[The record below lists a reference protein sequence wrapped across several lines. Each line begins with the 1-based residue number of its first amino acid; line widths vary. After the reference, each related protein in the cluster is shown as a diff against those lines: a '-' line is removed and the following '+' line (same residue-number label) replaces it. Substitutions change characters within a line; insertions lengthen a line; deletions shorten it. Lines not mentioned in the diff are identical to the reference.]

1 MCSDGV
7 SNGAGCARHQEVEGI
22 LSSIVVR
29 RSCLLPLIAVS
40 ALALTT
46 GTAAA
51 SAEADSGHAA
61 RGEYRRWIMEMKDA
75 PRGPFSGVKWYCK
88 DGSVFPPK
96 EYACSNHGG
105 GVQHGEWSDRTKE
118 LRSKG
123 YRVGTLLAGIDAA
136 KAVAAPDFPDAFAQ
150 LLVEKFLIAVD
161 DGWIMRRA
169 LFYRGALQE
178 EDEREGARNLLQAM
192 AMRAEWTGYRYV
204 ALRAGVRMLPHG
216 QDTASAQKVRQMAA
230 ALSDRDPGFAPLRAK
245 IHGTPEA
252 ADAAR
257 VRSYAKTAR
266 SQELSRSYED
276 LAAEIDRVYQPRP
289 LDETL
294 GSAARALGREPA
306 LQKTLRDAV
315 ATYQR
320 ENDVVSRYRLTA
332 DLLASLR
339 RSLPTIRTAGD
350 RLRLL
355 DLSIAVEEENL
366 RIGNTIR
373 DAVGAAPRGADLIL
387 LRSAVEAAY
396 GTGLLNERERGA
408 LQKSFE
414 SLGIEQ
420 APLRNYMAE
429 LRYLALV
436 PGWSTQQLRFQF
448 GEAMDKLAEV
458 EPKAELFVQ
467 DQLRGSPLLFYAQVL
482 DPLKRDANRQA
493 GVRNTLFGSEVSVG
507 FNALNPGIAR
517 GVLHTNPDMQRADQ
531 FHADGIYV
539 LPETVADLPPIAG
552 ILTAGAGN
560 PLSHVQLLARNLGI
574 PNVAVDQS
582 TLPALRQVDGR
593 RAVLAVSASGLVEI
607 ADDGPQW
614 DAVLGKEQQPS
625 TSIMF
630 EPDLKKLDLSVRGF
644 VSLDTLR
651 AKDSGRIV
659 GPKAAKLGELKA
671 NFPDRVAPGVGLPFG
686 LYRATVLDRPY
697 RNSGKTVYQWMVE
710 SFRRL
715 EAMPAGSSEAN
726 RFAEQLR
733 AEIYSTIIKTDP
745 GPKFREQLRA
755 AMAKEFGPNFKG
767 GVFIRSDTNVEDLPG
782 FTGAG
787 LNLTLFNI
795 VGFENTVK
803 GILEVWA
810 SPYTQRA
817 WAWRQAHMKG
827 PEHIYPAVLLLATVP
842 SDISGVMITQDVES
856 GDRNVLSVAVNEGV
870 GGAVEGQAAE
880 SVRIDKRTGG
890 VRLMAAATA
899 PRRMV
904 PQASGGIAKVATS
917 GAETLLRPDEV
928 RQLIA
933 FSDEI
938 TRKFQQTDDRGQP
951 AAADVE
957 FAFVSGRLW
966 LLQIRP
972 FNESRQAQASAY
984 LARMDQ
990 ALEKNLDRT
999 VNLREAIK

>member
-1 MCSDGV
+1 MKMNEIGRRMI
-7 SNGAGCARHQEVEGI
+7 GAALVAA
-22 LSSIVVR
+22 LMS
-29 RSCLLPLIAVS
+29 PL
-40 ALALTT
+40 
-46 GTAAA
+46 AAA
-51 SAEADSGHAA
+51 AQDAEQ
-61 RGEYRRWIMEMKDA
+61 YRRWIAEMKDN

-96 EYACSNHGG
+96 EYACAKRGG
-105 GVQHGEWSDRTKE
+105 GVQHGEWSDRTKK
-118 LRSKG
+118 LRADG
-123 YRVGTLLAGIDAA
+123 FRVATLLAGIDAP
-136 KAVAAPDFPDAFAQ
+136 KAVAAPDFADAYAQ
-150 LLVEKFLIAVD
+150 LLVEKFLVAVD

-192 AMRAEWTGYRYV
+192 VMRPEWTGYRFV
-204 ALRAGVRMLPHG
+204 ALRTGVRMLPHG

-230 ALSDRDPGFAPLRAK
+230 ALSDRDAAFGPLRAK
-245 IHGTPEA
+245 IHGTPDA
-252 ADAAR
+252 SDAAR
-257 VRSYAKTAR
+257 VRGYVADAKSAELRR
-266 SQELSRSYED
+266 SAEE
-276 LAAEIDRVYQPRP
+276 LAAEIDRVYQPKP
-289 LDETL
+289 LEQTL
-294 GSAARALGREPA
+294 EAAAAAFGREPA
-306 LQKTLRDAV
+306 LQKTLREAAAAHQRDA
-315 ATYQR
+315 
-320 ENDVVSRYRLTA
+320 DVVSRYRLTA
-332 DLLASLR
+332 GLLASLR
-339 RSLPTIRTAGD
+339 GSLPAIKTAPD
-350 RLRLL
+350 RLRAL

-366 RIGNTIR
+366 RLGTTIR
-373 DAVGAAPRGADLIL
+373 AAVDEAPRGANVIL
-387 LRSAVEAAY
+387 LRAAAEAAY
-396 GTGLLNERERGA
+396 GTGLLSAREHAA
-408 LQKSFE
+408 LQKPFE
-414 SLGIEQ
+414 ALS
-420 APLRNYMAE
+420 APEVTLRAYMAE
-429 LRYLALV
+429 LRYLGLV
-436 PGWSTQQLRFQF
+436 PGWGTQQLRFQF
-448 GEAMDKLAEV
+448 GEAMDKLAEI
-458 EPKAELFVQ
+458 EPKAELFIQ

-482 DPLKRDANRQA
+482 DPMNRDANRLA
-493 GVRNTLFGSEVSVG
+493 GVRSTLFGREVGVG

-517 GVLHTNPDMQRADQ
+517 GVLQTSPDMQRAAN
-531 FHADGIYV
+531 FRADGIYV

-582 TLPALRQVDGR
+582 LLPDLRKVDGR
-593 RAVLAVSASGLVEI
+593 PAVLAVSAGGLVEI

-614 DAVLGKEQQPS
+614 DAVFGKAQQP
-625 TSIMF
+625 TAGIMF

-659 GPKAAKLGELKA
+659 GPKAAKLGELKSH
-671 NFPDRVAPGVGLPFG
+671 FPDRVAPGVGLPFG

-697 RNSGKTVYQWMVE
+697 RNTGKTVYQWMVE
-710 SFRRL
+710 SFRKL
-715 EAMPAGSSEAN
+715 ETLPAGSREAQQ
-726 RFAEQLR
+726 FAEQLR

-745 GPKFREQLRA
+745 GPQFREQLRA
-755 AMAKEFGPNFKG
+755 AMAKEFGPNFRG

-795 VGFENTVK
+795 VGFENIVK

-827 PEHIYPAVLLLATVP
+827 PEHIYPAVLLLRTVP
-842 SDISGVMITQDVES
+842 SDVSGVMITQDVDS

-880 SVRIDKRTGG
+880 SMRIDKRTGN

-904 PQASGGIAKVATS
+904 PLATGGVAKVPTS
-917 GAETLLRPDEV
+917 GAETLLKAEDV

-938 TRKFQQTDDRGQP
+938 TKRFQQFDDRGQP

-957 FAFVSGRLW
+957 FAFVEGRLA

-972 FNESRQAQASAY
+972 FNESRQAQASAH
-984 LARMDQ
+984 LAKMDQ
-990 ALEKNLDRT
+990 ALEKNLDRM
-999 VNLREAIK
+999 VNLREAAK